1 MKQKAKSRAS
11 MLGVRFGLIWKRY
24 MRFLRWVSA
33 WLSNIGLRSDV
44 VRMIL
49 CMLQIAAVGFF
60 VFCASWI
67 VVIGVIMVLGGL
79 GLFTSTE
86 RTGDFDAQWREGT
99 SGFGL
104 YDATGTRIDP
114 YDPDE

>member
-44 VRMIL
+44 VRMIV
-49 CMLQIAAVGFF
+49 CMLQIAAVVFF
-60 VFCASWI
+60 VFCAS
-67 VVIGVIMVLGGL
+67 
-79 GLFTSTE
+79 
-86 RTGDFDAQWREGT
+86 
-99 SGFGL
+99 
-104 YDATGTRIDP
+104 
-114 YDPDE
+114 